1 MPSMQSVVIARPRLL
16 WGDKFNL
23 IVLLVFQV
31 LTIILMVSV
40 PILADSWLETHPST
54 SLNER
59 WIYFYIPYFLGF
71 VFFASSIWVFS
82 QSRDDLVAQV
92 YSFFA
97 SATAIGLFCLFDTF
111 SSQRLI
117 TIWIVSTALSGGA
130 LINLAL
136 IFPEQ
141 TRVNMQYPGL
151 RYLGYLPAF
160 VFIILALFIQVNS
173 GYFSSTATIW
183 LLVTIF
189 IGLALIFFLGST
201 LIRRFSSPSPLVRE
215 QARLILWGSGL
226 AFSPFIVWVSIR
238 LIREDVQLSPLL
250 FVSISIFPAFLTSI
264 ILRYRL
270 IGTEAFLKRGIIY
283 GTLLIIV
290 AGSYALLVSGLS
302 LLVGDV
308 LNGNP
313 PIVVGSIV
321 FLIALL
327 IYPLR
332 TSLQKRVDLAFF
344 RGHEVFQESL
354 QSFGHELT
362 HMTEFLEI
370 IQLLREYVEE
380 AISPSRIHIY
390 TIDDPSGYY
399 VAASGEDGLKTSD
412 IRFAKSGALVS
423 LLIKRNGTIFI
434 GDGSKLPDNLLV
446 DQARLAVLQ
455 AELFV
460 PVRGQSG
467 LLGWLAL
474 GSRQSGEP
482 YSTHDI
488 DFLESLCDHAS
499 LALERSQVVS
509 ALERRIHEMDT
520 ITKVAE
526 EINQKPTFNELLG
539 MFYSETRKLLPTVD
553 FRITLKSEGGG
564 DYHHVFFVEDNQRLP
579 NRENPSKLIEKSLEA
594 ESIRSQYSIVTVDYV
609 GECKRRGFV
618 PDSDGIHAWMSVP
631 LNAGK
636 ETIGAVSL
644 GSRDPS
650 VIYTSEQVNLLQAIA
665 DLVAGAIVKARL
677 LEESQKQ
684 TRQMA
689 TLNELTRS
697 LTSTLELE
705 PLLNRIMESAVE
717 IIDCEA
723 GSLLLIDEQTGESVF
738 EVAVGPVGP
747 QLKGKR
753 LPAGVG
759 IVGKAVKMK
768 QAIIENN
775 VRESDDWYNADEK
788 TGFSTRD
795 LMVVPLVVK
804 GHVIGVLEVL
814 NKNNSSPFHTKDMEL
829 LTAFAGQV
837 AVAIENARLYTQ
849 TDQALADRVDE
860 LSVMQRIDRELNA
873 SLDFE
878 RVMSITLESAI
889 RYSEATAGLIGSIDD
904 DKLLVIAAEGYP
916 VKNVSLEEPIKI
928 TELPGLQELFDKN
941 GEQPL
946 VLSSSDLGVGGQHA
960 IGDLQGSIDSAD
972 NDRWELLPEARGQ
985 ILIPIRRESGIIG
998 VIFLQTNSDTGFEPD
1013 VVAFLSRLSD
1023 HAAIAISNAQLY
1035 AELQGA
1041 NRAKSEFVSAA
1052 AHELKNPLTSIKGY
1066 SDLLGGGAVGPIN
1079 DEQAEFLTTIR
1090 SNAERMGTLVSDL
1103 QDISRIEAGQLQLH
1117 FSSESLA
1124 DILSEVRS
1132 LLNKQIEDKGQN
1144 LEIQL
1149 PEDLPPLWCDNTR
1162 LVQILTNLISNA
1174 HKYTP
1179 SGGQILIKAECFED
1193 RNDGEEADKMVL
1205 VSVTDDGLGISG
1217 EDQKKV
1223 FQQFFRSEDKQVRET
1238 TGTGLGLSISK
1249 NLVEMQGGKLWF
1261 ESVLGLG
1268 TIFYFTIPTRENIK

>member
-1 MPSMQSVVIARPRLL
+1 
-16 WGDKFNL
+16 
-23 IVLLVFQV
+23 
-31 LTIILMVSV
+31 
-40 PILADSWLETHPST
+40 
-54 SLNER
+54 LNER
-59 WIYFYIPYFLGF
+59 WIYFYFPYFLGL

-82 QSRDDLVAQV
+82 QRRDDVVAQV
-92 YSFFA
+92 YSFFGT
-97 SATAIGLFCLFDTF
+97 ATAISLFCLFDAY
-111 SSQRLI
+111 SSQRLL
-117 TIWIVSTALSGGA
+117 TIWIVSTALTGGA

-141 TRVNMQYPGL
+141 ARVNMQYPSL
-151 RYLGYLPAF
+151 RYLGYLPAV
-160 VFIILALFIQVNS
+160 VFIVLTLFIQVNS
-173 GYFSSTATIW
+173 GYFSTFATIW

-189 IGLALIFFLGST
+189 IGLSLVFFLGST
-201 LIRRFSSPSPLVRE
+201 MIRRLSSPSPMVRE

-226 AFSPFIVWVSIR
+226 AFSPFLVWVSAR
-238 LIREDVQLSPLL
+238 LIRGDIQLSPLIIL
-250 FVSISIFPAFLTSI
+250 SISVFPAFLTYT

-270 IGTEAFLKRGIIY
+270 LGTEAFLKRGIIY
-283 GTLLIIV
+283 GSLLLLV
-290 AGSYALLVSGLS
+290 AGSYALMVSGLS
-302 LLVGDV
+302 LLAGD
-308 LNGNP
+308 LLGGNH
-313 PIVVGSIV
+313 PIIVGSIV

-332 TSLQKRVDLAFF
+332 TRLQKRVDLAFF
-344 RGHEVFQESL
+344 RGREVFQESL

-362 HMTEFLEI
+362 LMTDFLGI
-370 IQLLREYVEE
+370 NRLLQEYVAE
-380 AISPSRIHIY
+380 AVSPSRIYIY
-390 TIDDPSGYY
+390 TIDEPNGYY
-399 VAASGEDGLKTSD
+399 VAASGEDGLRTSD
-412 IRFAKSGALVS
+412 IRFAKSGALVN

-434 GDGSKLPDNLLV
+434 GDGSRLPEELLV

-460 PVRGQSG
+460 PIRGQSG
-467 LLGWLAL
+467 MLGWLAL
-474 GSRQSGEP
+474 GARKSGDP

-526 EINQKPTFNELLG
+526 EINQKPTFNELLD

-553 FRITLKSEGGG
+553 FRITLKSEIGNE
-564 DYHHVFFVEDNQRLP
+564 YHHVFFVTNNQRLP
-579 NRENPSKLIEKSLEA
+579 NRENPSRLITKSLEA
-594 ESIRSQYSIVTVDYV
+594 EVVRSQYSIVTVDYV
-609 GECKRRGFV
+609 GECKRRGIV
-618 PDSDGIHAWMSVP
+618 PDSDDIHAWMSVP
-631 LNAGK
+631 LNAGT

-644 GSRDPS
+644 GSRDPGI
-650 VIYTSEQVNLLQAIA
+650 IYTSEQVNLLQAIA

-684 TRQMA
+684 THQMA

-717 IIDCEA
+717 ILDCEA
-723 GSLLLIDEQTGESVF
+723 GSLLLVDEQTGESVF
-738 EVAVGPVGP
+738 EVAIGPVGP
-747 QLKGKR
+747 ELKGKR

-759 IVGKAVKMK
+759 IVGKAVETK

-788 TGFSTRD
+788 TGFSTKD

-804 GHVIGVLEVL
+804 GFVIGVLEVL
-814 NKNNSSPFHTKDMEL
+814 NKNNSSPFNHKDMEL
-829 LTAFAGQV
+829 LSAFAGQV

-849 TDQALADRVDE
+849 TDQALAARVDE

-878 RVMSITLESAI
+878 RVMSITLKSAI
-889 RYSEATAGLIGSIDD
+889 RYSEANAGLIGSIDED
-904 DKLLVIAAEGYP
+904 TLLIIAAEGYP
-916 VKNVSLEEPIKI
+916 ADEMGIEGPIKI
-928 TELPGLQELFDKN
+928 SELHGLQELIDKN

-946 VLSSSDLGVGGQHA
+946 VLTSTDLEVDGHQSRSHLQETPE
-960 IGDLQGSIDSAD
+960 IGE
-972 NDRWELLPEARGQ
+972 NNKWKLLPDAQGQ
-985 ILIPIRRESGIIG
+985 ILIPICRDSGIIG
-998 VIFLQTNSDTGFEPD
+998 VIFLQTNDKTGFDVD

-1041 NRAKSEFVSAA
+1041 NSAKSEFVSAA

-1066 SDLLGGGAVGPIN
+1066 SDLLGGGAVGPIS
-1079 DEQAEFLTTIR
+1079 DEQAEFLNTIR

-1117 FSSESLA
+1117 FSREPLE
-1124 DILSEVRS
+1124 DLLSEVNS

-1149 PEDLPPLWCDNTR
+1149 PEDLPSLWCDNTR

-1174 HKYTP
+1174 YKYTP
-1179 SGGQILIKAECFED
+1179 SGGQIKVQAGRFADQVDEK
-1193 RNDGEEADKMVL
+1193 EADKMVL
-1205 VSVTDDGLGISG
+1205 VSVTDDGIGISQ
-1217 EDQKKV
+1217 EDQKRV

-1249 NLVEMQGGKLWF
+1249 NLVEMQGGELWF
-1261 ESVLGLG
+1261 ESVLGQG
-1268 TIFYFTIPTRENIK
+1268 TTFHFTIPTSENKK